1 MLKLVVGFRSHSL
14 IHLLDLS
21 CPNVVTRPM
30 TQKLQNFLRFH
41 KFTEIN
47 L

>member
-1 MLKLVVGFRSHSL
+1 MLELVVGFRSHGL
-14 IHLLDLS
+14 IHLLGLS

-30 TQKLQNFLRFH
+30 TQKLQDFLRFH
-41 KFTEIN
+41 KFIEIN